1 MTSWHLVRDSLHL
14 NVSNQF
20 LLELESFQGGDFVL
34 GQKSEVIEMREKT
47 DTAENWFIKVLLG
60 LLLGLLS
67 FILLTCK
74 TDSSLMAFLV
84 GLDMTI
90 GGK

>member
-1 MTSWHLVRDSLHL
+1 MHL
-14 NVSNQF
+14 NVSDKF
-20 LLELESFQGGDFVL
+20 LLELESFQGGDFVQ

-74 TDSSLMAFLV
+74 TDSSLTAFLL
-84 GLDMTI
+84 GLDMII